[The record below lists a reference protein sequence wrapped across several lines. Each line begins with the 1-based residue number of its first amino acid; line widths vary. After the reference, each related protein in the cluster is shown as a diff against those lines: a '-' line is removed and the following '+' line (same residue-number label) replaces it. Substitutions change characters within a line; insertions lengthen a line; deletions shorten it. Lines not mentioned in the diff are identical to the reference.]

1 MLFISSHISSEN
13 QIKIAKI
20 GQINIFLC
28 FLTLQLGKFV
38 SSALELQCVKCSMI
52 VYENNFGKITLEL

>member
-20 GQINIFLC
+20 GLIDIFLC

-38 SSALELQCVKCSMI
+38 SSALELQCSMI
-52 VYENNFGKITLEL
+52 VYENNFGKIILEL

>member
-1 MLFISSHISSEN
+1 MPFINSHISSVN
-13 QIKIAKI
+13 QIKI
-20 GQINIFLC
+20 GLINIFLC

-38 SSALELQCVKCSMI
+38 SSALELQCLKCSMI